1 MCCLHRH
8 EGHGSI
14 LACLKAKGWATALS
28 AGEGSGSFSARSF
41 FNVCVTLTDEGMCLS
56 CDTPTYKQC
65 LGRSTKP

>member
-1 MCCLHRH
+1 MYRH

-41 FNVCVTLTDEGMCLS
+41 FNVCVTLTDEGMRLTCAM
-56 CDTPTYKQC
+56 P
-65 LGRSTKP
+65 